1 MIKNTLLDF
10 ELNSKKDIINTVNR
24 LGFLPYFKNK
34 ISGFSIEEHIAP
46 RLWFG
51 EDEGVWE
58 WKGPIITESDC
69 VYGKF
74 FAGKAGFIS
83 REWWPDFCNYRR
95 HQHPAPSEGSIEEAI
110 LFTLQEQGPLIT
122 RELRAAC
129 GFNGPKMRSRF
140 DSYVT
145 RLQMACRI
153 ITEDF
158 VYPIDKHG
166 REYGWGWSL
175 LTTPEQLHGLSSFE
189 CPRTPEESF
198 DRILV
203 HFKSLLSHA
212 SEKQIL
218 KLIK

>member
-1 MIKNTLLDF
+1 MKRHEIYNSAQMI
-10 ELNSKKDIINTVNR
+10 ELIQEI
-24 LGFLPYFKNK
+24 GFLPLLDSG
-34 ISGFSIEEHIAP
+34 ISG
-46 RLWFG
+46 
-51 EDEGVWE
+51 
-58 WKGPIITESDC
+58 
-69 VYGKF
+69 Y
-74 FAGKAGFIS
+74 
-83 REWWPDFCNYRR
+83 
-95 HQHPAPSEGSIEEAI
+95 
-110 LFTLQEQGPLIT
+110 LFTLQEQGLLIT

-158 VYPIDKHG
+158 VYPTDKHG
-166 REYGWGWSL
+166 RKYGWGWSL
-175 LTTPEQLHGLSSFE
+175 LTTPEQLHGLTSFE

-198 DRILV
+198 DRILA
-203 HFKSLLSHA
+203 HFKTLLPHA